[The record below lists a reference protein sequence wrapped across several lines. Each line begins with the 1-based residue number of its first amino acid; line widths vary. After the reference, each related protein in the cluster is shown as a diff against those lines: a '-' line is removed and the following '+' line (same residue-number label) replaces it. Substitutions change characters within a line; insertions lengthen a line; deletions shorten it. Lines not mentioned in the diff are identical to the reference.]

1 MTATPEV
8 ADGRADLADWMVRHG
23 ARVETALEEVL
34 ALRPPEGRTGGRGD
48 RAPDMLAEAMRYA
61 VLDGGK
67 RVRPLLV
74 YAAGEVS
81 GAEPA
86 VLDGCACA
94 VELIHAYSLVHDDLP
109 CMDNDDLRR
118 GKPTVHRRYGEALA
132 MLVGDALQALAFE
145 ALVRPLHSGPAQA
158 AGLPVADLVTTLAQA
173 AGAAGMAG
181 GQALDLQAV
190 GSRLDRPGLETMHR
204 MKTGAMLAASVR
216 LGMLAGG
223 PMADRTREAVDTFS
237 DAVGL
242 AFQVV
247 DDILDVTA
255 DSATLGK
262 TAGKDQAQDKPTY
275 VSILGLE
282 ESRALAEQLAAR
294 ARESVGH
301 LGGRGARLRQLADFI
316 VKRVN

>member
-1 MTATPEV
+1 MTATPDV
-8 ADGRADLADWMVRHG
+8 AGVGAGLAEWMAQQG
-23 ARVETALEEVL
+23 ARAESALAAVL
-34 ALRPPEGRTGGRGD
+34 ALPPAGSGMPG
-48 RAPDMLAEAMRYA
+48 APATLAEAMRYA
-61 VLDGGK
+61 VLGGGK

-118 GKPTVHRRYGEALA
+118 GKLTVHRRYGEALA

-145 ALVRPLHSGPAQA
+145 ALVRPLRGPSPASA
-158 AGLPVADLVTTLAQA
+158 LPVAELVATLAQA
-173 AGAAGMAG
+173 AGATGMAG

-262 TAGKDQAQDKPTY
+262 TAGKDEAQDKPTY

-294 ARESVGH
+294 ARSAAE
-301 LGGRGARLRQLADFI
+301 LLDGRGVRLRQLADFI